1 MALLEA
7 SGIGKNFGETKV
19 LKDISLTLE
28 QGEALAIIGSSGSG
42 KTTLLRCLNFLERPD
57 TGVIRVNGETMW
69 DAADPATQR
78 ESEVRKKRLHF
89 GLVFQNFNLF
99 PQYTALEN
107 VMLAGEL
114 LAKEQPD
121 YKANKKAIHAQLE
134 AQARDLLAQMGLSER
149 AGHYPHQLSG
159 GQQQRVAIARALAL
173 HPDILC
179 FDEPTSALDPE
190 LTGEVLR
197 VLRDLAD
204 RKTTMIIVTHE
215 MHFARDVADRILFM
229 DGGVVVEEGPARQ
242 LIDHRMTELLEQ
254 RNNSLEKSLSDLNRE
269 RTFMSVL
276 CTDYISVYCVDL
288 QNDSLE
294 PLKLDPAAN
303 AAHIHDIKAGK
314 TFCYS
319 ELIGQ
324 YYEKYVIK
332 ESAPDFTEILSAEHI
347 QNHLAAHPKL
357 SYRYRVTPNAAGQEN
372 FEAEIFPFSAA
383 SSSRV
388 LIGFKQIDELVSFEQ
403 NSRRQL
409 QEALDE
415 ANLNNEII
423 SAISKIYFSIYRI
436 DLTQDMYEE
445 VSSDNKVHRLT
456 GRMGRASS
464 KMKELCHRFVVPEY
478 QDKILD
484 FFDLSTIAE
493 RLHTDETIAMDYL
506 ANDGNWHS
514 ARFIVKKRD
523 ALGNVTNILYVTRLI
538 SEQKRREQSWMLLA
552 EEANKANE
560 AKSEFLSKM
569 AHDIRT
575 PLNAVMGFADIAKRS
590 LGDPSKIDDCLGKL
604 RTSGAYIEQLVSNIL
619 DITNLENGRQQLKPC
634 ETSVSE
640 LCHTLNM
647 VFDQALM
654 NDGLNITFN
663 CHDIYHDYILAD
675 GLKLK
680 QIYSNLLSNSIKFTP
695 GHGDVG
701 FELYEENIP
710 GSDKIRLVARISDT
724 GIGIKPEY
732 QASMFNKFSRETD
745 TRISKVRGS
754 GLGLAIVKELVDL
767 MQGTITV
774 QSNPGGG
781 TIIEVSIDVPYI
793 IKDDLWSGQS
803 GDSSDAESLCVG
815 MHLLVAED
823 NELNYEVVSELLGM
837 NGISCER
844 AEDGSVCVAMFSTS
858 AAGTY
863 DGILMDLQMP
873 VMDGIS
879 ASYAIRKLE
888 HPDAQNI
895 PIIAITANTF
905 AKDLERCRLAG
916 MNEHLSKPLNIRQLI
931 SILSKFKK

>member
-1 MALLEA
+1 MDNFVILQQMVAIDRAQNRFELRASIQTLLR
-7 SGIGKNFGETKV
+7 
-19 LKDISLTLE
+19 
-28 QGEALAIIGSSGSG
+28 IIGSCTSS
-42 KTTLLRCLNFLERPD
+42 ERVYIFD
-57 TGVIRVNGETMW
+57 WDETDNVFRNSYEW
-69 DAADPATQR
+69 CGDNVQPWIDNLQSVDSADMP
-78 ESEVRKKRLHF
+78 
-89 GLVFQNFNLF
+89 
-99 PQYTALEN
+99 YW
-107 VMLAGEL
+107 
-114 LAKEQPD
+114 
-121 YKANKKAIHAQLE
+121 LE
-134 AQARDLLAQMGLSER
+134 AFER
-149 AGHYPHQLSG
+149 GDS
-159 GQQQRVAIARALAL
+159 
-173 HPDILC
+173 
-179 FDEPTSALDPE
+179 
-190 LTGEVLR
+190 
-197 VLRDLAD
+197 
-204 RKTTMIIVTHE
+204 MIIDNVE
-215 MHFARDVADRILFM
+215 DVKDLMPSEYQLLVMQDIHSEIAFPIFYKDQLKGFIGVDNPHIDSSESFISLL
-229 DGGVVVEEGPARQ
+229 GVVGGHLGNVRET
-242 LIDHRMTELLEQ
+242 LRMTELLEQ

-319 ELIGQ
+319 ELIEQ

-332 ESAPDFTEILSAEHI
+332 ESAPGFTEILSAEHI

-552 EEANKANE
+552 EEANKA
-560 AKSEFLSKM
+560 KSEFLSKM

-701 FELYEENIP
+701 FELYEETIP

-745 TRISKVRGS
+745 TRISKVCGS

-844 AEDGSVCVAMFSTS
+844 AEDGSVCVDMFSTS
-858 AAGTY
+858 ATGTY
-863 DGILMDLQMP
+863 DGILMDLQIP

>member
-1 MALLEA
+1 MVAIDRAQNRFELRASIQTLLR
-7 SGIGKNFGETKV
+7 
-19 LKDISLTLE
+19 
-28 QGEALAIIGSSGSG
+28 IIGSCTSS
-42 KTTLLRCLNFLERPD
+42 ERVYIFD
-57 TGVIRVNGETMW
+57 WDETDNVFRNSYEW
-69 DAADPATQR
+69 CGDNVQPWIDNLQSVDSADMP
-78 ESEVRKKRLHF
+78 
-89 GLVFQNFNLF
+89 
-99 PQYTALEN
+99 YW
-107 VMLAGEL
+107 
-114 LAKEQPD
+114 
-121 YKANKKAIHAQLE
+121 LE
-134 AQARDLLAQMGLSER
+134 AFER
-149 AGHYPHQLSG
+149 GDS
-159 GQQQRVAIARALAL
+159 
-173 HPDILC
+173 
-179 FDEPTSALDPE
+179 
-190 LTGEVLR
+190 
-197 VLRDLAD
+197 
-204 RKTTMIIVTHE
+204 MIIDNVE
-215 MHFARDVADRILFM
+215 DVKDLMPSEYQLLVMQDIHSEIAFPIFYKDQLKGFIGVDNPHIESSESFISLL
-229 DGGVVVEEGPARQ
+229 GVVGGHLGNVRET
-242 LIDHRMTELLEQ
+242 LRMTELLEQ

-654 NDGLNITFN
+654 NDGL
-663 CHDIYHDYILAD
+663 
-675 GLKLK
+675 KLK

-701 FELYEENIP
+701 FELYEETIP

-844 AEDGSVCVAMFSTS
+844 AENGSVCVAMFSTS

>member
-1 MALLEA
+1 M
-7 SGIGKNFGETKV
+7 
-19 LKDISLTLE
+19 
-28 QGEALAIIGSSGSG
+28 
-42 KTTLLRCLNFLERPD
+42 
-57 TGVIRVNGETMW
+57 
-69 DAADPATQR
+69 
-78 ESEVRKKRLHF
+78 
-89 GLVFQNFNLF
+89 
-99 PQYTALEN
+99 
-107 VMLAGEL
+107 
-114 LAKEQPD
+114 
-121 YKANKKAIHAQLE
+121 
-134 AQARDLLAQMGLSER
+134 
-149 AGHYPHQLSG
+149 
-159 GQQQRVAIARALAL
+159 
-173 HPDILC
+173 
-179 FDEPTSALDPE
+179 
-190 LTGEVLR
+190 
-197 VLRDLAD
+197 
-204 RKTTMIIVTHE
+204 
-215 MHFARDVADRILFM
+215 
-229 DGGVVVEEGPARQ
+229 
-242 LIDHRMTELLEQ
+242 
-254 RNNSLEKSLSDLNRE
+254 
-269 RTFMSVL
+269 
-276 CTDYISVYCVDL
+276 DL

-523 ALGNVTNILYVTRLI
+523 ALGNVTNILYATRLI

>member
-1 MALLEA
+1 
-7 SGIGKNFGETKV
+7 
-19 LKDISLTLE
+19 
-28 QGEALAIIGSSGSG
+28 
-42 KTTLLRCLNFLERPD
+42 
-57 TGVIRVNGETMW
+57 
-69 DAADPATQR
+69 
-78 ESEVRKKRLHF
+78 
-89 GLVFQNFNLF
+89 
-99 PQYTALEN
+99 
-107 VMLAGEL
+107 
-114 LAKEQPD
+114 
-121 YKANKKAIHAQLE
+121 
-134 AQARDLLAQMGLSER
+134 
-149 AGHYPHQLSG
+149 
-159 GQQQRVAIARALAL
+159 
-173 HPDILC
+173 
-179 FDEPTSALDPE
+179 
-190 LTGEVLR
+190 
-197 VLRDLAD
+197 
-204 RKTTMIIVTHE
+204 
-215 MHFARDVADRILFM
+215 
-229 DGGVVVEEGPARQ
+229 
-242 LIDHRMTELLEQ
+242 
-254 RNNSLEKSLSDLNRE
+254 
-269 RTFMSVL
+269 
-276 CTDYISVYCVDL
+276 
-288 QNDSLE
+288 
-294 PLKLDPAAN
+294 
-303 AAHIHDIKAGK
+303 
-314 TFCYS
+314 
-319 ELIGQ
+319 
-324 YYEKYVIK
+324 
-332 ESAPDFTEILSAEHI
+332 
-347 QNHLAAHPKL
+347 
-357 SYRYRVTPNAAGQEN
+357 
-372 FEAEIFPFSAA
+372 
-383 SSSRV
+383 
-388 LIGFKQIDELVSFEQ
+388 
-403 NSRRQL
+403 
-409 QEALDE
+409 
-415 ANLNNEII
+415 
-423 SAISKIYFSIYRI
+423 
-436 DLTQDMYEE
+436 
-445 VSSDNKVHRLT
+445 
-456 GRMGRASS
+456 
-464 KMKELCHRFVVPEY
+464 
-478 QDKILD
+478 
-484 FFDLSTIAE
+484 
-493 RLHTDETIAMDYL
+493 
-506 ANDGNWHS
+506 
-514 ARFIVKKRD
+514 
-523 ALGNVTNILYVTRLI
+523 
-538 SEQKRREQSWMLLA
+538 MLLA

-701 FELYEENIP
+701 FELYEETIP

-844 AEDGSVCVAMFSTS
+844 AEDGSVCVDMFSTS
-858 AAGTY
+858 ATGTY

>member
-1 MALLEA
+1 MDNFVILQQMVAIDRAQNRFELRASIQTLLR
-7 SGIGKNFGETKV
+7 
-19 LKDISLTLE
+19 
-28 QGEALAIIGSSGSG
+28 IIGSCTSS
-42 KTTLLRCLNFLERPD
+42 ERVYIFD
-57 TGVIRVNGETMW
+57 WDETDNVFRNSYEW
-69 DAADPATQR
+69 CGDNVQPWIDNLQSVDSADMP
-78 ESEVRKKRLHF
+78 
-89 GLVFQNFNLF
+89 
-99 PQYTALEN
+99 YW
-107 VMLAGEL
+107 
-114 LAKEQPD
+114 
-121 YKANKKAIHAQLE
+121 LE
-134 AQARDLLAQMGLSER
+134 AFER
-149 AGHYPHQLSG
+149 GDS
-159 GQQQRVAIARALAL
+159 
-173 HPDILC
+173 
-179 FDEPTSALDPE
+179 
-190 LTGEVLR
+190 
-197 VLRDLAD
+197 
-204 RKTTMIIVTHE
+204 MIIDNVE
-215 MHFARDVADRILFM
+215 DVKDLMPSEYQLLVMQDIHSEIAFPIFYKDQLKGFIGVDNPHIDSSESFISLL
-229 DGGVVVEEGPARQ
+229 GVVGGHLGNVRET
-242 LIDHRMTELLEQ
+242 LRMTELLEQ

-332 ESAPDFTEILSAEHI
+332 ESAPGFTEILSAEHI

-552 EEANKANE
+552 EEA
-560 AKSEFLSKM
+560 KSEFLSKM

-701 FELYEENIP
+701 FELYEETIP

-745 TRISKVRGS
+745 TRISKVCGS

-844 AEDGSVCVAMFSTS
+844 AEDGSVCVDMFSTS
-858 AAGTY
+858 ATGTY

>member
-1 MALLEA
+1 MVAIDRAQNRFELRASIQTLLR
-7 SGIGKNFGETKV
+7 
-19 LKDISLTLE
+19 
-28 QGEALAIIGSSGSG
+28 IIGSCTSS
-42 KTTLLRCLNFLERPD
+42 ERVYIFDWDEPD
-57 TGVIRVNGETMW
+57 NVFRNSYEWCGDNVQPWIDNLQSV
-69 DAADPATQR
+69 DSADMP
-78 ESEVRKKRLHF
+78 
-89 GLVFQNFNLF
+89 
-99 PQYTALEN
+99 YW
-107 VMLAGEL
+107 
-114 LAKEQPD
+114 
-121 YKANKKAIHAQLE
+121 LE
-134 AQARDLLAQMGLSER
+134 AFER
-149 AGHYPHQLSG
+149 GDS
-159 GQQQRVAIARALAL
+159 
-173 HPDILC
+173 
-179 FDEPTSALDPE
+179 
-190 LTGEVLR
+190 
-197 VLRDLAD
+197 
-204 RKTTMIIVTHE
+204 MIIDNVE
-215 MHFARDVADRILFM
+215 DVKDLMPSEYQLLVMQDIHSEIAFPIFYKDQLKGFIGVDNPHIESSESFISLL
-229 DGGVVVEEGPARQ
+229 GVVGGHLGNVRET
-242 LIDHRMTELLEQ
+242 LRMTELLEQ

-388 LIGFKQIDELVSFEQ
+388 LIEQ

-710 GSDKIRLVARISDT
+710 GSDKIRLLARISDT

-732 QASMFNKFSRETD
+732 QASIFNKFSRETD

-844 AEDGSVCVAMFSTS
+844 AEDGSVCVDMFSTS